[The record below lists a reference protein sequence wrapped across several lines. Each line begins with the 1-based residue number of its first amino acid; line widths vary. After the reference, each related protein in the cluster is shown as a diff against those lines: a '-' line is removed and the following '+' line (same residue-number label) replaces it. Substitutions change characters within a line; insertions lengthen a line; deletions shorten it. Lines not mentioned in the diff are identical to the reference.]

1 MNKRVCLSLLFSILA
16 LLGYSQ
22 QVTGGD
28 ESMPVMSSHDTID
41 YAKLC
46 AHYKIWAVRDA
57 SADEKKYRTHEMILQ
72 IGEKVSKFCDYF
84 YFQND
89 SATFSEM
96 KSGLNKMVIFAN
108 QMSRARI
115 AKRYYYEQVFK
126 NFPEGNNTVLD
137 NIVIKTYKYNE
148 EMPNMN
154 WTIVSENTDTIL
166 GYVCGKATCE
176 FRGRTYTAW
185 YAPDIPVD
193 DGPWKFHGLPGLIL
207 KVREMAKDYY
217 WLCTALYQPTWKSPI
232 SIKTEVKK
240 TTYIKYH
247 KAKKRAEEDPNALH
261 ANDPNAKI
269 RTPNGEWVLASEL
282 NKGKYRPP
290 YTPKE
295 LDW

>member
-72 IGEKVSKFCDYF
+72 IGEKVSKFCDYLC
-84 YFQND
+84 FQND

-207 KVREMAKDYY
+207 KVRDMAKDYSNIY
-217 WLCTALYQPTWKSPI
+217 K
-232 SIKTEVKK
+232 
-240 TTYIKYH
+240 
-247 KAKKRAEEDPNALH
+247 
-261 ANDPNAKI
+261 
-269 RTPNGEWVLASEL
+269 NGS
-282 NKGKYRPP
+282 
-290 YTPKE
+290 
-295 LDW
+295 